1 MSRIFAPDAR
11 DCTADVA
18 FASFDNVNDLIRAYD
33 LKYAGAYSDPQ
44 EAERFDD
51 AITRAG
57 GYVHASGAA
66 HASGWAGSGAGRLT
80 LPFVHVEACYPGSL
94 PGPAQTR
101 GDCVSHS
108 SKNACLTTLCCE
120 VVAARPDEETGKLE
134 VAPEVSATAIQHGVL
149 STEAIYWWRGHGG
162 DGWHCDHAARVC
174 TTQSGMWLRRD
185 YSEQFG
191 FDLSRYSGSLAGK
204 WGRSNPPGEVQAAG
218 REHLIRTAAR
228 VSSFEELRDCLHNGY
243 GVSSCGSEGF
253 SNVRNEDGVSSRRGV
268 WYHAMA
274 YIGADDRE
282 ETRRKYNGPLVLVL
296 NSWGRG
302 WNRGPQRIAG
312 TGIDIPA
319 GAFWARWSDVSRRTM
334 FAFSGADGWPA
345 QVLPPTF
352 DPEVWG

>member
-1 MSRIFAPDAR
+1 MSRIFGRGAR
-11 DCTADVA
+11 DCTATTA
-18 FASFDNVNDLIRAYD
+18 FADFDDVRDLIRAYE
-33 LKYAGAYSDPQ
+33 LKYAGAYTDPL

-51 AITRAG
+51 TIVSAG
-57 GYVHASGAA
+57 GYVHGAAAA
-66 HASGWAGSGAGRLT
+66 HAGNWAGSGAGRLI
-80 LPFVHVEACYPGSL
+80 LPYVHVEACYPGSL
-94 PGPAQTR
+94 PGPAQQR

-134 VAPEVSATAIQHGVL
+134 AAPELTPAATGQGVL

-174 TTQSGMWLRRD
+174 TTESGMWLRRD
-185 YSEQFG
+185 YTSEFD
-191 FDLSRYSGSLAGK
+191 FDLTRYSGRLAAR
-204 WGRSNPPGEVQAAG
+204 WGRRKPPQEVKRAG
-218 REHLIRTAAR
+218 REHLIRTATR
-228 VSSFEELRDCLHNGY
+228 VQGFEQLRDFLHNGY

-253 SNVRNEDGVSSRRGV
+253 ASVRNQDGVSQRRGV

-302 WNRGPQRIAG
+302 WNRGPRQIRGAELE
-312 TGIDIPA
+312 IPA
-319 GAFWARWSDVSRRTM
+319 GSFWARWSDLSRRSM

-352 DPEVWG
+352 DPEIWG